1 MPDPLQPEPILQ
13 RRLIDPPWSRPKGLN
28 LPGISPVGAD
38 DWLRMDDAYGA
49 QMALR
54 DRLIVE
60 RVASVHDLRPAALDP
75 AQELLDDTLDLIAPW
90 SGFERG
96 SDWCQRPDG
105 VRVPLDRNAPLLTLG
120 RLVQEDLCILQPH
133 GDEQVLT
140 GAILCF
146 PASWTLAEKIDRP
159 LIGIH
164 TPVPEYDGDVA
175 ARVQRLFHAI
185 RPGRPLMRGNCL
197 LYADPSLY
205 QPRREG
211 APRVRTGIRADYL
224 RTERQCLLRLAR
236 TGAVVFT
243 IHTTVVARKDLTPA
257 DQAALAAHKGIETVG
272 GA

>member
-54 DRLIVE
+54 DRLISE
-60 RVASVHDLRPAALDP
+60 RGGSVHDLRPAALAP
-75 AQELLDDTLDLIAPW
+75 AQELLEDTLDLISAWPGFKRAP
-90 SGFERG
+90 R
-96 SDWCQRPDG
+96 WCRRPDG

-120 RLVQEDLCILQPH
+120 RLVQEDLCILQ
-133 GDEQVLT
+133 EQSGEHVLT

-164 TPVPEYDGDVA
+164 TPVPEYDGDVS

-185 RPGRPLMRGNCL
+185 RPGQPLMRGNCL

-205 QPRREG
+205 QPRSENARRIK
-211 APRVRTGIRADYL
+211 PGIRAEYL
-224 RTERQCLLRLAR
+224 RTERQCLLRLSR

-243 IHTTVVARKDLTPA
+243 IHTTVMARKDLTPA